1 MADDIK
7 QSPSNSESEFQAFS
21 RRVDEGAVGRAS
33 EKAGAGGDDRN
44 GELTANLKEFGID
57 TDRMAEAANERV
69 GDFQQMLIDEVR
81 NRPMQALC
89 WAAAA
94 GVVVGLLA
102 AR

>member
-1 MADDIK
+1 MTDDTK
-7 QSPSNSESEFQAFS
+7 QSPGNSESEFQAFS
-21 RRVDEGAVGRAS
+21 RRVDEGAIGGAS
-33 EKAGAGGDDRN
+33 EKAQDGHDDRK
-44 GELTANLKEFGID
+44 GEVTANLKEFGID

-81 NRPMQALC
+81 ARPMRALC

-94 GVVVGLLA
+94 GVFVGLLA